1 MLIRKF
7 FKFTQKIS
15 KNKGFT
21 LIEVLISILI
31 LIIGVL
37 AVITS
42 QSRFATT
49 TADRAIR
56 NALVDAAASALQHC
70 ENTLSTPP
78 SSYTY
83 GGITV
88 SISVN
93 GSCSPSENRCNDVT
107 ATASVQGKSFSLT
120 TKVCNFR

>member
-1 MLIRKF
+1 MRKMRNF
-7 FKFTQKIS
+7 HKKIND
-15 KNKGFT
+15 KKGFT
-21 LIEVLISILI
+21 LVEVLVSIVI

-37 AVITS
+37 AVMTL
-42 QSRFATT
+42 QSRFATS

-70 ENTLSTPP
+70 ESTLSTPP
-78 SSYTY
+78 TTYTY

-88 SISVN
+88 SVSVSGN
-93 GSCSPSENRCNDVT
+93 CNPSEDTCNNVTVT
-107 ATASVQGKSFSLT
+107 ATAQGKSFSLT

>member
-1 MLIRKF
+1 MLMKKLIINK
-7 FKFTQKIS
+7 
-15 KNKGFT
+15 KGFT
-21 LIEVLISILI
+21 LIEVLVSIVI

-37 AVITS
+37 ALMTL
-42 QSRFATT
+42 QSRFATA

-70 ENTLSTPP
+70 ESTLSSPP
-78 SSYTY
+78 ASYTY

-88 SISVN
+88 SVSVS
-93 GSCSPSENRCNDVT
+93 GSCSPSQDTCNNVTVT
-107 ATASVQGKSFSLT
+107 ATAQGKSFSLT